1 MENPRFEPLVLKWA
15 RESRFGPTI
24 ETLTAQ
30 WIDSWGDLSPALIAA
45 WESGVSQPTFPQV
58 RKLAEIYK
66 QPPAVFFLD
75 SPPPEKR
82 NPPDLRTVDSGDN
95 KTLSP
100 EALLVIRKARRIQE
114 IAADLSNELGEKLF
128 FKYRRFSLDDNNAS
142 DLGEQIRA
150 DLSISAAEQFEFRK
164 FDEFFEYLRKRI
176 ESTGILTLKSGLQD
190 SFPTADC
197 RAFSFADQLPYL
209 ILVNNKDFEGAK
221 NFSLAHELA
230 HILLR
235 EPGIC
240 NNYRS
245 FGRAK
250 SVSKV
255 EVFCNQFAA
264 SFLVPSKQLSVH
276 SVLRG
281 RKTIPL
287 EEIDAVAERLALEF
301 KVSRVVIIRRL
312 LTLGLIPLSSYTA
325 KTKTQKEEPLLPR
338 KPGGRFS
345 LTTALKKNGTAF
357 SSLVIHAYEK
367 KKISYAGASDYLG
380 VKTKHLRGLEKLINL
395 HATG

>member
-1 MENPRFEPLVLKWA
+1 MESPRFEPLVLKWA
-15 RESRFGPTI
+15 RESRFGPKTD
-24 ETLTAQ
+24 TLTAQ
-30 WIDSWGDLSPALIAA
+30 WAGSWTDLSPTLIAE
-45 WESGVSQPTFPQV
+45 WERGIGQPTFAQIK
-58 RKLAEIYK
+58 KLAEIYK
-66 QPPAVFFLD
+66 RPPAVFFLD
-75 SPPPEKR
+75 SPPQEKQ
-82 NPPDLRTVDSGDN
+82 NPPDLRTIGSRDN

-100 EALLVIRKARRIQE
+100 EALLAIRKARRIQE
-114 IAADLSNELGEKLF
+114 IAASLSDDLGEKLS
-128 FKYRRFSLDDNNAS
+128 FKYQRLTLRENAS
-142 DLGEQIRA
+142 ELGERIRA
-150 DLSISAAEQFEFRK
+150 DLSISAKDQFECRK
-164 FDEFFEYLRKRI
+164 FDDFFEYLREKI
-176 ESTGILTLKSGLQD
+176 ESTGVLTLKSGLQD

-240 NNYRS
+240 NNYKS
-245 FGRAK
+245 FGQLK

-264 SFLVPSKQLSVH
+264 SFLVPSRELAAH
-276 SVLRG
+276 RLLRG
-281 RKTIPL
+281 RATMPS
-287 EEIDAVAERLALEF
+287 EEIDQVAERIALDF

-312 LTLGLIPLSSYTA
+312 LTLGLIPLSLYNA
-325 KTKTQKEEPLLPR
+325 KTKAWKEEVAPPR
-338 KPGGRFS
+338 KGGGGFS

-357 SSLVIHAYEK
+357 SALVMQAYQK
-367 KKISYAGASDYLG
+367 RKLSYAGASDYLG
-380 VKTKHLRGLEKLINL
+380 LKTKHLRGLEKLIDL